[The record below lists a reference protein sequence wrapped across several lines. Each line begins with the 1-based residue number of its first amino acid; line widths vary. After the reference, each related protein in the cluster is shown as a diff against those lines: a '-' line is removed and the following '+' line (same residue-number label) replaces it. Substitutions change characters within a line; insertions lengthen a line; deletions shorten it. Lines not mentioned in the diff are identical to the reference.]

1 MTASLSVGDTAPEF
15 ALTDHSGA
23 MVALSDFRGKRVV
36 LYFYPKDFTPGC
48 TQEACDFRDAISAGD
63 FKADAV
69 IGVSPDSPEK
79 HAEFAKQYELPFT
92 LLSDPDRSVMK
103 TYGAYGEK
111 QNYGRTVVGVIR
123 STFVISPDQTIEK
136 IYLGIRAKG
145 HAKRVAD
152 ALA

>member
-1 MTASLSVGDTAPEF
+1 MTASLSVGDRAPQF
-15 ALTDHSGA
+15 ALTDQGGRT
-23 MVALSDFRGKRVV
+23 VTLSDFSGKRVV

-48 TQEACDFRDAISAGD
+48 TQEACDFRDVISTGD

-69 IGVSPDSPEK
+69 IGISPDSPEK
-79 HAEFAKQYELPFT
+79 HAEFIKHYELPFT

-103 TYGAYGEK
+103 AYGAYGEK
-111 QNYGRTVVGVIR
+111 QNYGKKVLGVIR

-136 IYLGIRAKG
+136 VYLGIKAKG